1 MKWWLMLGYLGLMGC
16 APLLA
21 FPSAPANLPQRKWH
35 SMETERREPRFV
47 VMDGRPVAVVDKV
60 ERTFTTGL
68 EETRPPKTLLQK
80 VWSVLGPWALLWGA
94 LMVAG
99 LFFPP
104 VAVIMGL
111 VNRGLGKG
119 TQQIVSGLE
128 KALAKLDETNR
139 QKVLDTLSMEYDT
152 TTKQLVKKL
161 RNGGTHP

>member
-1 MKWWLMLGYLGLMGC
+1 
-16 APLLA
+16 
-21 FPSAPANLPQRKWH
+21 
-35 SMETERREPRFV
+35 
-47 VMDGRPVAVVDKV
+47 
-60 ERTFTTGL
+60 
-68 EETRPPKTLLQK
+68 
-80 VWSVLGPWALLWGA
+80 
-94 LMVAG
+94 MVAG